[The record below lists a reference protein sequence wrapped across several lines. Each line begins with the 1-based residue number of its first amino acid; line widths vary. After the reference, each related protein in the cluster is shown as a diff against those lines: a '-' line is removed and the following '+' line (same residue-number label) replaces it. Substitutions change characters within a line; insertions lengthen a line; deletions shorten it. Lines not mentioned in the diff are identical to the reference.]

1 MTHKRELRRHVRA
14 RVTMAAVAMAVIL
27 PLCGCDTELYANL
40 PEREANA
47 MLAALDGQDIPATR
61 VQQEDGRIAIHVD
74 KGKFAEAVRVL
85 EGAGLPHRQFE
96 SMGDVF
102 KRDSLVVSPTQERA
116 QMLYA
121 LSEELSRTVSEIDGV
136 VSARVHVVLPS
147 SDPLRRDAQP
157 SSASVFIRH
166 EPGLA
171 VGPLVPRIKSLVA
184 GSVADLSYDRVSV
197 VTVAVPGDAVSGGDG
212 RLVRF
217 MGLTMTASSVARA
230 GWTFG
235 LLALVAAGVGAAAA
249 AAVLALRRPAD
260 PYKLTSSN

>member
-1 MTHKRELRRHVRA
+1 MRRRVGVRC
-14 RVTMAAVAMAVIL
+14 AMAGLVMSAAL
-27 PLCGCDTELYANL
+27 LLCGCDTELYANL

-47 MLAALDGQDIPATR
+47 MLAALDDQGIPATR

-74 KGKFAEAVRVL
+74 KGRFAEAVRVL

-96 SMGDVF
+96 SMGQVF
-102 KRDSLVVSPTQERA
+102 KRDGLVVSPTQERA

-121 LSEELSRTVSEIDGV
+121 LSEELSETVSEIDGV

-166 EPGLA
+166 EPALA

-184 GSVADLSYDRVSV
+184 GSVAGLSYDRVSV
-197 VTVAVPGDAVSGGDG
+197 VTVAVPGEAASVGDG
-212 RLVRF
+212 RLVHF
-217 MGLTMTASSVARA
+217 MGLAMAPSSVTRA

-235 LLALVAAGVGAAAA
+235 LLGLLAAAFGAVAAAFV
-249 AAVLALRRPAD
+249 LRRQQAEI
-260 PYKLTSSN
+260 YKLASPN